1 MNDQVLLENMNDAF
15 ITFLCP
21 NYRGEE
27 AKKCKNSLLY
37 MPCKQIWLMR
47 LCHYYFRDYKRRE
60 RAPNL

>member
-1 MNDQVLLENMNDAF
+1 MNDQVLLENMNDA
-15 ITFLCP
+15 IIIYRRKEPRSVRTF
-21 NYRGEE
+21 
-27 AKKCKNSLLY
+27 Y

>member
-1 MNDQVLLENMNDAF
+1 MNAQVLLENMNDAI
-15 ITFLCP
+15 ITCLE
-21 NYRGEE
+21 G

-60 RAPNL
+60 RGAPNL

>member
-1 MNDQVLLENMNDAF
+1 MNDHVLLENMNDAI
-15 ITFLCP
+15 IT
-21 NYRGEE
+21 YRGEG